1 MKFPSSRPRLRELR
15 PVIRYAV
22 FGVFGLSLDY
32 GIFILLVHLLIPSAL
47 ASGIGYLCGTAI
59 TFLLNARFTFGV
71 SNRMVR
77 RFGRF
82 FMVAG
87 VSAALS
93 SLLIAVFE
101 FFAPSSG
108 LLLKVA
114 VTTPFLAIQFVV
126 NSRWTFLQAE
136 NWTKVHAF

>member
-1 MKFPSSRPRLRELR
+1 
-15 PVIRYAV
+15 
-22 FGVFGLSLDY
+22 
-32 GIFILLVHLLIPSAL
+32 
-47 ASGIGYLCGTAI
+47 
-59 TFLLNARFTFGV
+59 
-71 SNRMVR
+71 
-77 RFGRF
+77 
-82 FMVAG
+82 MVAS

-101 FFAPSSG
+101 FFTPSSG